1 MRLGAFEELLAMLGK
16 GDISESP
23 LSEVEF
29 DKLLKESNPGC
40 LEKVLLSF
48 QLWTKK
54 DGNWGD

>member
-1 MRLGAFEELLAMLGK
+1 MLGK